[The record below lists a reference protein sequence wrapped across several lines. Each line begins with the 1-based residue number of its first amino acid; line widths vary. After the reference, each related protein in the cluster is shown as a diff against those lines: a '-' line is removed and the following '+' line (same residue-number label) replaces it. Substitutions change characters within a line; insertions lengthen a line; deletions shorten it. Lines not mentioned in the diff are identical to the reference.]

1 MATLATR
8 LRNEK
13 RKKMAFGPEAKFR
26 GSDEKAKGQEAIRTK
41 LRNLSLDPALSDE
54 DRAKARETLQG
65 MPRNGSRTRVRSRC
79 VLTGRG
85 RAVYRR
91 FGLCRNKFRELAL
104 WGRIPGVTK
113 ASW

>member
-1 MATLATR
+1 MATLSTK

-13 RKKMAFGPEAKFR
+13 RKK
-26 GSDEKAKGQEAIRTK
+26 KAKSQTPVRAK
-41 LRNLSLDPALSDE
+41 LRALALDPALSEE
-54 DRAKARETLQG
+54 DRAKARATLQKL
-65 MPRNGSRTRVRSRC
+65 PRNGSATRVRVRC

-85 RAVYRR
+85 RGVYRR

-104 WGRIPGVTK
+104 LGRLPGVTK

>member
-1 MATLATR
+1 MATLSTK

-13 RKKMAFGPEAKFR
+13 RRQMTKSQFVAREDLRKK
-26 GSDEKAKGQEAIRTK
+26 T
-41 LRNLSLDPALSDE
+41 LDASLSDE
-54 DRAKARETLQG
+54 DRAKAREILQKL
-65 MPRNGSRTRVRSRC
+65 PRNGSATRVRSRC

-85 RAVYRR
+85 RGVYRK

-104 WGRIPGVTK
+104 LGRIPGVTK

>member
-1 MATLATR
+1 MATLSTK

-13 RKKMAFGPEAKFR
+13 RRKMAKSQFTARE
-26 GSDEKAKGQEAIRTK
+26 D
-41 LRNLSLDPALSDE
+41 LRKKSLDAALSDE
-54 DRAKARETLQG
+54 DRAKAREVLQKL
-65 MPRNGSRTRVRSRC
+65 PRNGSEIRVRSRC

-85 RAVYRR
+85 RGVYRK

-104 WGRIPGVTK
+104 LGRIPGVTK